1 MNIYIHVEIAAREL
15 DSKLL
20 VASRAAQ
27 RGHTVVLGNLATLKK
42 LLSRGILPPGIFHT
56 KSLTPKAAK
65 VEFHLQL
72 RSAGHAVT
80 SIDEEAGIVLD
91 DYKTFLVA
99 RYGLETLDSASAVF
113 CWGRQDFQSLLARYP
128 RHSHLIYLTGSPRCD
143 LWKKQFQPYWPAV
156 KQFKK
161 PYLLVASNFGVPLSY
176 KSFPQRI
183 AWYRDKNPLF
193 STFEKRIYGRAS
205 ENIRLIYEFV
215 QAVNYIAE
223 ALPDL
228 PVVVRPHPAEDPA
241 AWRQLLPTKPNIHVI
256 REGPITPWLHH
267 CLAVMHN
274 GCTSAMEAFVAGV
287 PVITYRPFKQDYE
300 LAAANCI
307 GTEAAGLDRLC
318 GLVKAMHVGNPA
330 PSETAKATEAVEY
343 RLHYDEDTL
352 AADRIVDIWE
362 QLGTSVAQTPVHRK
376 TLAAFVGRR
385 RLAKWRDKFTGGRHA
400 AEVENVNVKF
410 PPFQQASLEGQLQRL
425 ASCLNE
431 LEVPEVKVLDQRL
444 AIIAPTGSG
453 MR

>member
-1 MNIYIHVEIAAREL
+1 MNIYIHIEIAAREL

-20 VASRAAQ
+20 LASRAAQ
-27 RGHTVVLGNLATLKK
+27 RGHTVVLANLTTMKK
-42 LLSRGILPPGIFHT
+42 LLGKGILPPGIFHT

-65 VEFHLQL
+65 VSFHSQL

-113 CWGRQDFQSLLARYP
+113 CWGRQDFESLLARYP
-128 RHSHLIYLTGSPRCD
+128 RHSHLIHLTGSPRCD
-143 LWKKQFQPYWPAV
+143 LWKKQFRSYWPAV
-156 KQFKK
+156 EPFDT

-183 AWYRDKNPLF
+183 AWSRDKNPLF
-193 STFEKRIYGRAS
+193 STFEKRSYGRAS

-215 QAVNYIAE
+215 QAVNYLAE
-223 ALPDL
+223 ALPGL
-228 PVVVRPHPAEDPA
+228 PIVVRPHPAEDPA
-241 AWRQLLPTKPNIHVI
+241 AWQQLLPTKPNIHVI
-256 REGPITPWLHH
+256 REGPITPWLHN
-267 CLAVMHN
+267 CLALMHN
-274 GCTSAMEAFVAGV
+274 GCTSAMESFVANV
-287 PVITYRPFKQDYE
+287 PVITYRPIKQEYE
-300 LAAANCI
+300 RVAANCI
-307 GTEAAGLDRLC
+307 GTEAAGLDRLAE
-318 GLVKAMHVGNPA
+318 LVKAMHAGTPA

-343 RLHYDEDTL
+343 RLHYDEETL

-362 QLGTSVAQTPVHRK
+362 QLGRSVAPAPVNRK
-376 TLAAFVGRR
+376 SIAAFVGRG
-385 RLAKWRDKFTGGRHA
+385 RLAKWRDKFIGGRQDTQ
-400 AEVENVNVKF
+400 VGRVNVKF

-431 LEVPEVKVLDQRL
+431 NEIPEVKVLDQRL

-453 MR
+453 TR